1 MPTKNTLMPSSIK
14 NAMIVLVFSLV
25 SALIGAYFDGIE
37 VDELGFDDPITL
49 VLNLIWAVMIAWIIW
64 DLYRARS
71 IKWTLI
77 LVGVI
82 MLTSLVWNYLEF
94 GASKSQVFYLIELLM
109 FAVAYFFTS
118 TKSAKG
124 WFKQSGH

>member
-1 MPTKNTLMPSSIK
+1 
-14 NAMIVLVFSLV
+14 MIVLVLSLV

-49 VLNLIWAVMIAWIIW
+49 VLNFIWAVMIAWIIW

-77 LVGVI
+77 IVGVI

>member
-1 MPTKNTLMPSSIK
+1 MSTKNTLMPSSIK

-49 VLNLIWAVMIAWIIW
+49 VLNFIWAITIAWIIW

-77 LVGVI
+77 IVGVI

>member
-14 NAMIVLVFSLV
+14 NAMIVLVLSLV

-49 VLNLIWAVMIAWIIW
+49 VLNFIWAIMIAWIIW

>member
-1 MPTKNTLMPSSIK
+1 MSTKNTLMPSSIK

-49 VLNLIWAVMIAWIIW
+49 VLNFIWAIMIAWIIW

>member
-1 MPTKNTLMPSSIK
+1 MSTKNTLMPSSIK
-14 NAMIVLVFSLV
+14 NAMIVLVLSLV

-82 MLTSLVWNYLEF
+82 MLASLVWNYLEF

-124 WFKQSGH
+124 WFKQSSY

>member
-1 MPTKNTLMPSSIK
+1 MSTKNTLMPSSIK

-49 VLNLIWAVMIAWIIW
+49 VLNFIWAIMIAWIIW

-82 MLTSLVWNYLEF
+82 MLASLVWNYLEF